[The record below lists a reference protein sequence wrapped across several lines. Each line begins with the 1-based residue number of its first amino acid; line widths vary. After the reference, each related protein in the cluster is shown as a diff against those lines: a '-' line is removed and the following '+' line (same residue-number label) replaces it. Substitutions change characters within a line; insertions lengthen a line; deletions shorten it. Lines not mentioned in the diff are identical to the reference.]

1 MQDDN
6 KTMLTRSMIRFAWL
20 FSVRD
25 ITLRKF
31 RSLLTI
37 LAISIGVASFVSL
50 RLVSIGVHIKVT
62 EEVNQLI
69 NADLIIYGEGIC
81 DVPQFVEQLL
91 TTIPHIK
98 KTTSI
103 IMVRGWVETNR
114 GKYFANIIGCD
125 SKSLREFF
133 NISLIEGRKFE
144 DGETNVVIVH
154 EDIARSLYI
163 TLGKN
168 VVVKPHAMIKGG
180 KGYTAEVIGIS
191 EASASI
197 GGFSFFTYCIIPL
210 KDAQKLM
217 DSEGYITYIFVKVS
231 DKEFMNSIKRDIKK
245 LFPKALITEQKE
257 ITKVINRIVNT
268 ITGLMVALTLI
279 GVVVAF
285 FAVANTIMMNVR
297 EHVRDIGILK
307 AVGARKSYVLSMFL
321 LEAFLLSL
329 VGGVIGT
336 FLGIVGSYALRE
348 LLPQMGIS
356 FIVPI
361 VLDIYTLITGFLLSV
376 GVGLLASLYPSWRAS
391 LISPIE
397 ALKYE

>member
-1 MQDDN
+1 MV
-6 KTMLTRSMIRFAWL
+6 KFAWL
-20 FSVRD
+20 FSARD

-69 NADLIIYGEGIC
+69 NADLIVYGEGVC

-91 TTIPHIK
+91 RAIPHVA

-103 IMVRGWVETNR
+103 VMVRGWIESNR

-125 SKSLREFF
+125 AKSLKEFF
-133 NISLIEGRKFE
+133 NVSLVAGRGFKEGE
-144 DGETNVVIVH
+144 SNVVIVH
-154 EDIARSLYI
+154 EDVANSIRA

-168 VVVKPHAMIKGG
+168 VIVKPYVMMKGG

-191 EASASI
+191 KASASI

-210 KDAQKLM
+210 KDAQELVG
-217 DSEGYITYIFVKVS
+217 SEGYVTYIFIKVS
-231 DKEFMNSIKRDIKK
+231 DKEFIGSIKKDIKR
-245 LFPKALITEQKE
+245 LFPKALVTEQKE

-297 EHVRDIGILK
+297 EHIRDIGILK
-307 AVGARKSYVLSMFL
+307 AIGARKSYVLLMFL
-321 LEAFLLSL
+321 LEAFLLSV
-329 VGGVIGT
+329 VGGLIGVI
-336 FLGIVGSYALRE
+336 LGILGSYALRE
-348 LLPQMGIS
+348 LLPQIGVS

-361 VLDIYTLITGFLLSV
+361 VLDPFTLATGFLLSI
-376 GVGLLASLYPSWRAS
+376 GVGILASLYPSWRAS

>member
-1 MQDDN
+1 
-6 KTMLTRSMIRFAWL
+6 MLTKSMLKFAWL

-37 LAISIGVASFVSL
+37 LAISIGVASFVAL

-91 TTIPHIK
+91 ATIPHIK

-103 IMVRGWVETNR
+103 VMIRGWIESNR

-125 SKSLREFF
+125 PKSLKDFF
-133 NISLIEGRKFE
+133 NVSLIEGRMFR
-144 DGETNVVIVH
+144 DGENNVVIIH
-154 EDIARSLYI
+154 EDIARSI
-163 TLGKN
+163 RATLGKN
-168 VVVKPHAMIKGG
+168 VIVKPHIMIKGSE
-180 KGYTAEVIGIS
+180 GYTAEIIGVS

-210 KDAQKLM
+210 KDAQKLIG
-217 DSEGYITYIFVKVS
+217 SEGYVTYIFVKVS
-231 DKEFMNSIKRDIKK
+231 NKKYTNSIKRDIKR

-257 ITKVINRIVNT
+257 ITKIINRIVNT

-279 GVVVAF
+279 GMVVAF

-307 AVGARKSYVLSMFL
+307 AIGSRKSYILFMFL
-321 LEAFLLSL
+321 LEAFLLSI
-329 VGGVIGT
+329 VGGIIGIL
-336 FLGIVGSYALRE
+336 LGIAGSYALRE

-361 VLDIYTLITGFLLSV
+361 VLDTYTLIIGFLLSV
-376 GVGLLASLYPSWRAS
+376 SVGLLASLYPSWRAS